1 VHLRWILSVLVQ
13 ASALVAAPTLA
24 LALDDR
30 DFCSAAKQLAMA
42 AEQDVGL
49 WLDRVTRNGGMEVWC
64 DRKMV
69 VFKRFTY
76 APSASMTGE
85 WKSRKAA
92 EWNAAHCGSPLWGE
106 AIRQGWKVD
115 LSVTAADRGQA
126 AFSAKC

>member
-1 VHLRWILSVLVQ
+1 VPLRWTLSILLQ
-13 ASALVAAPTLA
+13 ASALMAAPTSA
-24 LALDDR
+24 RALDDR
-30 DFCSAAKQLAMA
+30 DFCSAARQVALA

-76 APSASMTGE
+76 APSASMTVE
-85 WKSRKAA
+85 WKARKAA
-92 EWNAAHCGSPLWGE
+92 EWSAANCGRPLWDE

-115 LSVTAADRGQA
+115 LSVTAADGGKA
-126 AFSAKC
+126 TFSAKC